1 MYKLVNRLDTSDI
14 CVLASDILSGTRAV
28 AETSHH
34 RNLNCTDAGY
44 TFFPLL
50 WGWSDGFY
58 LWTAVTNFPV
68 WMSMEAKTHV
78 FLFQRLCYN
87 SHQLWPYQNAH
98 SQITG
103 VLFLMVHSTIFSA
116 LQFSE
121 ILLLAVHST
130 LQLSAETLLMARS
143 NLQFSVE
150 FYWWCTQ
157 QLYQHYSVLL
167 RFCWRI
173 IVLCWFH
180 RWLNENTS
188 FMSRFCW

>member
-1 MYKLVNRLDTSDI
+1 MFEKSNKTKPKIKMKIKLESDCIFGQLSPVRALSSYKCWHLQVYKLVNRLDTSDI
-14 CVLASDILSGTRAV
+14 CVLTSDIQPGTGAV

-34 RNLNCTDAGY
+34 RNLNCIDAGC

-78 FLFQRLCYN
+78 FLFQRLRYN

-116 LQFSE
+116 L
-121 ILLLAVHST
+121 
-130 LQLSAETLLMARS
+130 
-143 NLQFSVE
+143 
-150 FYWWCTQ
+150 
-157 QLYQHYSVLL
+157 
-167 RFCWRI
+167 
-173 IVLCWFH
+173 
-180 RWLNENTS
+180 
-188 FMSRFCW
+188 